1 MKRAP
6 AKSADNGWAVT
17 ARMTESSAN
26 DIDCFPPR
34 KSSAERRMR
43 ATSPKLRVDEAGEG
57 SVISPEPVAADSAKE
72 VRLLPPLLRFVAEW
86 TLSISGCAIVSFE
99 SWAACPPNQT
109 VLPVSASHTG
119 MDLPCKLTM
128 SIGHSSIFRRHNSAT
143 SSSGKCPAA
152 KLSQPMARAESAS
165 ACQACP
171 MSCKQ
176 YRYARSSY
184 FHASRHT
191 ILVKANTIGAEPL
204 ASVFSKSP
212 RPRCSATCLD
222 GS

>member
-6 AKSADNGWAVT
+6 AKSADNGWAVM
-17 ARMTESSAN
+17 ARMAESSAN

-57 SVISPEPVAADSAKE
+57 SVISPEPIGKNPVKE
-72 VRLLPPLLRFVAEW
+72 LRLLPLRFVAKW
-86 TLSISGCAIVSFE
+86 MLLINGCAIVSFE
-99 SWAACPPNQT
+99 RWVACPPNQT
-109 VLPVSASHTG
+109 VLPVSASRTG
-119 MDLPCKLTM
+119 MDLPCRLTI
-128 SIGHSSIFRRHNSAT
+128 SIGHSSVFRRHNSAT

-152 KLSQPMARAESAS
+152 KLSQPIARAESAS

-191 ILVKANTIGAEPL
+191 ILVKTNTMGAE
-204 ASVFSKSP
+204 S
-212 RPRCSATCLD
+212 
-222 GS
+222 